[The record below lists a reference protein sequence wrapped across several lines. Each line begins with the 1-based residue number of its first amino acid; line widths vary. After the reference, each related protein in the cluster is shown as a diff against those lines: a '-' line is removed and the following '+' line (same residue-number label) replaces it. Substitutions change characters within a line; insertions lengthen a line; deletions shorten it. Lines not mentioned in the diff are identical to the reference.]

1 MTVDHRVAR
10 PVLTL
15 LLTFIGLSGTAA
27 AQPSPDFL
35 FGRPRGSVAI
45 RVGWVVPNEAGD
57 LFAFV
62 RETLTIEKGDFRS
75 GGVGAEI
82 TVAFGPWASVVVGYD
97 HSGSSMG
104 SETRRFIG
112 SDDLPIAQQ
121 TKLSVHQWSA
131 GIKLPLTAPG
141 RAISRYAWI
150 PNALVPYAGGGIAL
164 VRYSFSQDGEFV
176 DFVDH
181 SIFRHSFM
189 STGSTSG
196 AYAAAGLDWQLL
208 RRVAVAVEGRYV
220 WADAPLTFSFSGF
233 EGIDLSGFRV
243 TTGISIPF

>member
-1 MTVDHRVAR
+1 MTVDLRVAR
-10 PVLTL
+10 PVLTF
-15 LLTFIGLSGTAA
+15 LLTVIGLSGSAA
-27 AQPSPDFL
+27 AQTSPDFS
-35 FGRPRGSVAI
+35 FGRPRGSAGI
-45 RVGWVVPNEAGD
+45 RVGWVRPNEAGD

-62 RETLTIEKGDFRS
+62 RENLTIEKGDFRS
-75 GGVGAEI
+75 GGVGTEI
-82 TVAFGPWASVVVGYD
+82 TVAFGPWASVVAGYD
-97 HSGSSMG
+97 YSASSMG

-112 SDDLPIAQQ
+112 SDGLPIAQ
-121 TKLSVHQWSA
+121 TTRLAVHQWSA

-150 PNALVPYAGGGIAL
+150 PNAFVPYAGGGVAL

-176 DFVDH
+176 DFVDT
-181 SIFRHSFM
+181 SIFRHSFI

-196 AYAAAGLDWQLL
+196 AYAAGGVDWQLW
-208 RRVAVAVEGRYV
+208 RRVALALEGRYV